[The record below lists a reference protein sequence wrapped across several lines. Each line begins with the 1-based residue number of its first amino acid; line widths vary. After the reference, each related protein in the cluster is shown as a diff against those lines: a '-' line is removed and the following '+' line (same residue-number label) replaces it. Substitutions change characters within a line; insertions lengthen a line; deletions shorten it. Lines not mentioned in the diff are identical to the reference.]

1 MVETGPPVQNS
12 GDVNI
17 GNRELKID
25 DDDGYKWK
33 KYTHKE
39 VSSGHKR
46 IHYKCQFPLCLIKK
60 KVETSSD
67 GYITRITYHGE
78 HNHTKPRSTI
88 RSPSSSASDQQL
100 NVFQGPSSG
109 SGQVVTQEN
118 PIRIESEQNYVNDI
132 ISIQIE
138 SDIDILDDGYKW
150 KKYCTKYVKGNPNP
164 RIYFRC
170 TTPDCPVKKR
180 VERAPNDIKSVITT
194 YERKHNHPV
203 PVAGSGQDRGRSSS
217 QPAN

>member
-1 MVETGPPVQNS
+1 MNS
-12 GDVNI
+12 
-17 GNRELKID
+17 
-25 DDDGYKWK
+25 
-33 KYTHKE
+33 
-39 VSSGHKR
+39 
-46 IHYKCQFPLCLIKK
+46 LIK
-60 KVETSSD
+60 TL
-67 GYITRITYHGE
+67 
-78 HNHTKPRSTI
+78 RSCFFFFFLLYRKI
-88 RSPSSSASDQQL
+88 
-100 NVFQGPSSG
+100 
-109 SGQVVTQEN
+109 EN
-118 PIRIESEQNYVNDI
+118 EQNYVNDI

>member
-1 MVETGPPVQNS
+1 MNS
-12 GDVNI
+12 
-17 GNRELKID
+17 
-25 DDDGYKWK
+25 
-33 KYTHKE
+33 
-39 VSSGHKR
+39 
-46 IHYKCQFPLCLIKK
+46 LIK
-60 KVETSSD
+60 TL
-67 GYITRITYHGE
+67 
-78 HNHTKPRSTI
+78 RSC
-88 RSPSSSASDQQL
+88 
-100 NVFQGPSSG
+100 VFFFFFLLY
-109 SGQVVTQEN
+109 
-118 PIRIESEQNYVNDI
+118 RKIESEQNYVNDI

-150 KKYCTKYVKGNPNP
+150 KKYCTNM
-164 RIYFRC
+164 IYFRC

>member
-12 GDVNI
+12 DDLNS
-17 GNRELKID
+17 GNLELKT
-25 DDDGYKWK
+25 DDGYKWK
-33 KYTHKE
+33 QYTHKK
-39 VSSGHKR
+39 VRSGHKR

-118 PIRIESEQNYVNDI
+118 PIRVSGDEFDPI
-132 ISIQIE
+132 
-138 SDIDILDDGYKW
+138 
-150 KKYCTKYVKGNPNP
+150 
-164 RIYFRC
+164 
-170 TTPDCPVKKR
+170 
-180 VERAPNDIKSVITT
+180 SVIAD
-194 YERKHNHPV
+194 E
-203 PVAGSGQDRGRSSS
+203 SRS
-217 QPAN
+217 NKRR